1 MYNNSAN
8 SKNYYGVLQELT
20 EKYVNSIFDGMH
32 LDSKR
37 NNLKDIKAVDLIVN
51 GKKVDVQFSQN
62 FGNYGDIRIDVISAG
77 YYGDNWELNQNDFL
91 SKLEFIHKIRI
102 SKVGKYFL
110 DGYADYVVYL
120 IYNGKIICT
129 SEGKLPKPDGLLLL
143 SVNEVVDYINHNIDR
158 FVGKVKIN
166 DKKNNGISESHL
178 SAFLPLSLEEI
189 RSNFNDFSYNEFEN
203 NMIYY
208 VDGIRIDMLLK

>member
-1 MYNNSAN
+1 MYNNSTN
-8 SKNYYGVLQELT
+8 SKNYYSVLQGLT
-20 EKYVNSIFDGMH
+20 ENCVNFIFNSMH
-32 LDSKR
+32 FDSKR

-77 YYGDNWELNQNDFL
+77 YHNDNGELNKNDFL
-91 SKLEFIHKIRI
+91 SRLEFIHKIRI

-110 DGYADYVVYL
+110 DGYADYVAYL

-143 SVNEVVDYINHNIDR
+143 SVNEVVDYINRNIDR

>member
-1 MYNNSAN
+1 MYNNSTN

-20 EKYVNSIFDGMH
+20 EKYVNSIFDSMR

-77 YYGDNWELNQNDFL
+77 YYGDNWELNQNEFL
-91 SKLEFIHKIRI
+91 SRLEFIHKIRI

-110 DGYADYVVYL
+110 DGYADYVAYL
-120 IYNGKIICT
+120 IYNGKIICK

-143 SVNEVVDYINHNIDR
+143 SVNEVVDYINRNIDR

-189 RSNFNDFSYNEFEN
+189 RSNFNDFSYNKFEN
-203 NMIYY
+203 S
-208 VDGIRIDMLLK
+208 GIRCIDGRNLNELL

>member
-1 MYNNSAN
+1 MYNNGTN
-8 SKNYYGVLQELT
+8 SKNYYGVLQGLT
-20 EKYVNSIFDGMH
+20 ENCVNFIFNSMNF
-32 LDSKR
+32 DSKR

-51 GKKVDVQFSQN
+51 GKKVDVQFSQK
-62 FGNYGDIRIDVISAG
+62 FGIYGDIRIDVISAG
-77 YYGDNWELNQNDFL
+77 YYSDNWELNKNDFL
-91 SKLEFIHKIRI
+91 SRLEFIRKMRI

-143 SVNEVVDYINHNIDR
+143 SVNEVVDYINCNIDR

-203 NMIYY
+203 SLIRCI
-208 VDGIRIDMLLK
+208 DGRHLNELL

>member
-20 EKYVNSIFDGMH
+20 ENFVNSIFDSMNF
-32 LDSKR
+32 DSKR

-77 YYGDNWELNQNDFL
+77 YYGDNWELNQNEFL
-91 SKLEFIHKIRI
+91 SRLEFIHKIRI

-129 SEGKLPKPDGLLLL
+129 SEGKLSKPDGLLLL
-143 SVNEVVDYINHNIDR
+143 SVNEVVDYINCNIDR

-203 NMIYY
+203 SLIR
-208 VDGIRIDMLLK
+208 RIDGRNLNELL

>member
-1 MYNNSAN
+1 MYNNSTN
-8 SKNYYGVLQELT
+8 SKNYYSVLQGLT
-20 EKYVNSIFDGMH
+20 ENCVNFIFNSMH
-32 LDSKR
+32 FDSKR

-110 DGYADYVVYL
+110 DGFCQRICGLNNVLRCQVV
-120 IYNGKIICT
+120 
-129 SEGKLPKPDGLLLL
+129 
-143 SVNEVVDYINHNIDR
+143 
-158 FVGKVKIN
+158 N
-166 DKKNNGISESHL
+166 DQRGWIGACSPTRHH
-178 SAFLPLSLEEI
+178 P
-189 RSNFNDFSYNEFEN
+189 
-203 NMIYY
+203 
-208 VDGIRIDMLLK
+208 RIPR

>member
-20 EKYVNSIFDGMH
+20 ENCVNFIFNSMH
-32 LDSKR
+32 FDSKR

-77 YYGDNWELNQNDFL
+77 HYGDNWELNQNDFL
-91 SKLEFIHKIRI
+91 SRLEFIHKIRI

-110 DGYADYVVYL
+110 
-120 IYNGKIICT
+120 
-129 SEGKLPKPDGLLLL
+129 
-143 SVNEVVDYINHNIDR
+143 
-158 FVGKVKIN
+158 
-166 DKKNNGISESHL
+166 
-178 SAFLPLSLEEI
+178 
-189 RSNFNDFSYNEFEN
+189 
-203 NMIYY
+203 M
-208 VDGIRIDMLLK
+208 DMQIMLFI

>member
-8 SKNYYGVLQELT
+8 SKNYYGVLQGLT
-20 EKYVNSIFDGMH
+20 ENCVNFIFNSMH
-32 LDSKR
+32 FDSKR

-77 YYGDNWELNQNDFL
+77 YYGDNWELNQNEFL
-91 SKLEFIHKIRI
+91 SRLEFIHKIRI

-143 SVNEVVDYINHNIDR
+143 SVNEVVDYINCNIDR

-203 NMIYY
+203 SWIRCI
-208 VDGIRIDMLLK
+208 DGKNLNELL

>member
-8 SKNYYGVLQELT
+8 SKNYYGVLQGLT
-20 EKYVNSIFDGMH
+20 ENYVNFIFNSMNF
-32 LDSKR
+32 DSKR

-51 GKKVDVQFSQN
+51 GKKVDVQFSQK
-62 FGNYGDIRIDVISAG
+62 FGIYGDIRIDVISAG
-77 YYGDNWELNQNDFL
+77 YYSDNWELNKNDFL
-91 SKLEFIHKIRI
+91 SRLEFIRKMKI

-120 IYNGKIICT
+120 IYNGEIICT

-143 SVNEVVDYINHNIDR
+143 SVNEVVDYINCNIDR

-189 RSNFNDFSYNEFEN
+189 RSNFNDFSYNKFEN
-203 NMIYY
+203 S
-208 VDGIRIDMLLK
+208 GIRCIDGRHLNELL